1 MKVHS
6 MSVIVNSMRKAL
18 LSVMSSVPQDRLL
31 LLFDLIG
38 RFNSKMDLNTLLMS
52 IMEAAKTM
60 MDAEASSLFVLDDA
74 TGELVINISTG
85 EASARIGGFRIPK
98 SQGIA
103 GWVATKEQPLLV
115 PDVTKDA
122 RFGGDVPGSGFVT
135 RDLLC
140 VPMKNAQGKL
150 IGVLQ
155 AINHVG
161 GGTFPDS
168 EIALFQRLADQ
179 AAIAI
184 DRERL
189 IREFVEK
196 RKMEQQ
202 LNLARD
208 IQTQL
213 WPRSTPELPGYSLFG
228 NSIPAFEVG
237 GDYYDFIPLKDGRVA
252 LLMCDVSGKGVGAAL
267 IMASL
272 RATLRT
278 QLSQN
283 PDVDLAIQVVNEALF
298 NDTRST
304 EFVTIFMGVLC
315 PVTHQFTYV
324 NAGHNPPYM
333 RDADGYITELVP
345 GGPVAGIAHP
355 IDYISNTITIQTGS
369 LLMMFT
375 DGVTEAEN
383 MDGEMYDETRLVDF
397 LHANRMLPLEELH
410 ANLIAEV
417 DAFQEG
423 MPHSDDITVLI
434 LRREV

>member
-1 MKVHS
+1 
-6 MSVIVNSMRKAL
+6 
-18 LSVMSSVPQDRLL
+18 VPQERLM

-38 RFNSKMDLNTLLMS
+38 RFNSKVDLTTLLTS

-60 MDAEASSLFVLDDA
+60 MDAEASSLFVLDKA
-74 TGELVINISTG
+74 TGELVISVSTG
-85 EASARIGGFRIPK
+85 EASDRIGGYRIPK

-103 GWVATKEQPLLV
+103 GWVATNEQPLLV
-115 PDVTKDA
+115 PDVTQDA

-140 VPMKNAQGKL
+140 VPMKNAQGRL

-237 GDYYDFIPLKDGRVA
+237 GDYYDFISLNDGCVA

-283 PDVDLAIQVVNEALF
+283 PDVDRAIQVVNEALA
-298 NDTRST
+298 NDTRPT

-315 PVTHQFTYV
+315 PKTHRFTYV
-324 NAGHNPPYM
+324 NAGHNPPYVL
-333 RDADGYITELVP
+333 DADGTVTELVP
-345 GGPVAGIAHP
+345 GGPVAGVAHP
-355 IDYISNTITIQTGS
+355 MDYTSRTITIHPGS

-383 MDGEMYDETRLVDF
+383 PDGEMYDESRLVDF
-397 LHANRMLPLEELH
+397 LHAHRTSPLDQLH
-410 ANLIAEV
+410 ADLITEV
-417 DAFQEG
+417 NAFQEG

>member
-1 MKVHS
+1 
-6 MSVIVNSMRKAL
+6 
-18 LSVMSSVPQDRLL
+18 VPQERLM

-38 RFNSKMDLNTLLMS
+38 RFNSKVDLTTLLTS

-60 MDAEASSLFVLDDA
+60 MDAEASSLFVLDKA
-74 TGELVINISTG
+74 TGELVISVSTG
-85 EASARIGGFRIPK
+85 EASDRIGGYRIPK

-103 GWVATKEQPLLV
+103 GWVATNEQPLLV
-115 PDVTKDA
+115 PDVTQDA

-155 AINHVG
+155 VINHVG

-189 IREFVEK
+189 IREFVVK

-237 GDYYDFIPLKDGRVA
+237 GDYYDFISLNDGCVA

-283 PDVDLAIQVVNEALF
+283 PDVDRAIQVVNEALF
-298 NDTRST
+298 NDTRPT

-315 PVTHQFTYV
+315 PKTHRFTYV
-324 NAGHNPPYM
+324 NAGHNPPYVL
-333 RDADGYITELVP
+333 DADGTVTELVP
-345 GGPVAGIAHP
+345 GGPVAGVAHP
-355 IDYISNTITIQTGS
+355 MDYTSRTITIHPGS

-383 MDGEMYDETRLVDF
+383 PDGEMYDESRLVDF
-397 LHANRMLPLEELH
+397 LHAHRTSPLDQLH
-410 ANLIAEV
+410 ADLITEV
-417 DAFQEG
+417 NAFQEG

>member
-1 MKVHS
+1 M
-6 MSVIVNSMRKAL
+6 
-18 LSVMSSVPQDRLL
+18 

-38 RFNSKMDLNTLLMS
+38 RFNSKVDLTTLLTS

-60 MDAEASSLFVLDDA
+60 MDAEASSLFVLDKA
-74 TGELVINISTG
+74 TGELVISVSTG
-85 EASARIGGFRIPK
+85 EASDRIGGYRIPK

-103 GWVATKEQPLLV
+103 GWVATNEQPLLV
-115 PDVTKDA
+115 PDVTQDA

-140 VPMKNAQGKL
+140 VPMKNAQGRL

-237 GDYYDFIPLKDGRVA
+237 GDYYDFISLNDGCVA

-283 PDVDLAIQVVNEALF
+283 PDVDRAIQVVNEALA
-298 NDTRST
+298 NDTRPT
-304 EFVTIFMGVLC
+304 EFVTIFIGVLC
-315 PVTHQFTYV
+315 PKTHRFTYV
-324 NAGHNPPYM
+324 NAGHNPPYVL
-333 RDADGYITELVP
+333 DADGTVTELVP
-345 GGPVAGIAHP
+345 GGPVAGVAHP
-355 IDYISNTITIQTGS
+355 MDYTSRTITIHPGS

-383 MDGEMYDETRLVDF
+383 PDGEMYDESRLLDF
-397 LHANRMLPLEELH
+397 LHANRTSPLDRLH
-410 ANLIAEV
+410 ADLIADV
-417 DAFQEG
+417 NAFQEG
-423 MPHSDDITVLI
+423 MAHSDDITVLI
-434 LRREV
+434 LRREA